1 MILLKQDENLS
12 FIIEPELKPRTE
24 QRLDLYFSI
33 PNEMSVN
40 PKTLSEESFFNNNFK
55 SHLAYNANNIHLPLV
70 RSRFVSKNKGEQQD
84 YRQNLNLYCYQVRL
98 ALNADIKDT
107 LKHQEAE
114 KFYPVA
120 IELCEQTKG
129 LLKKLRRY
137 TPDDEKLLPFYKNA
151 DNYLSWHVE
160 QSFLKLLDEG
170 PRSSDFAK
178 ERSDLLEFC
187 KAENS
192 YRDEQEYNSQSTLE
206 DANRITNKMRLLQR
220 LIEHGVVLNRTT
232 RHLNSYLKRMVKG
245 TVTAVIMAFVML
257 VVLNARSNFTE
268 VTATLILI
276 LGVIYG
282 LREIFKEDITRV
294 IWRAIVRGRPKWRFQ
309 FKNSITKDKIAS
321 QYIWLE
327 YTSFKRLPKAVR
339 RIFSKRRHQNK
350 QAAQWLHFASETQVN
365 AKEFLPGYDTLQQT
379 MQFSL
384 APFARYLKRGEG
396 KLYHLDSNKISKKAV
411 ERRYQLNVVLV
422 FTQSEG
428 ETLYQRYK
436 ITLNRSKIV
445 NIERI
450 YSQTDI
456 LKDER

>member
-1 MILLKQDENLS
+1 LLKQDENLS

-40 PKTLSEESFFNNNFK
+40 PQTLSEESFFNNNFK
-55 SHLAYNANNIHLPLV
+55 AHLAYNANNIHLPLV

-107 LKHQEAE
+107 LKYQEADE
-114 KFYPVA
+114 FYPGA

-178 ERSDLLEFC
+178 ERSELLEFC

-192 YRDEQEYNSQSTLE
+192 YREEQEYNSQSTLE

-384 APFARYLKRGEG
+384 APFTRYLKRGEG
-396 KLYHLDSNKISKKAV
+396 KLYHLDSNKISKQAV

-422 FTQSEG
+422 FTQSEE

-436 ITLNRSKIV
+436 ITLNRSKII

>member
-1 MILLKQDENLS
+1 
-12 FIIEPELKPRTE
+12 
-24 QRLDLYFSI
+24 
-33 PNEMSVN
+33 MSVN
-40 PKTLSEESFFNNNFK
+40 PQTLSEESFFNNNFK

-107 LKHQEAE
+107 LKYQEADE
-114 KFYPVA
+114 FYPGA

-178 ERSDLLEFC
+178 ERSELLEFC
-187 KAENS
+187 KNENS

-220 LIEHGVVLNRTT
+220 LIEHGVVLTRST

-422 FTQSEG
+422 FTQSED